1 MSIIVPFSTESH
13 PKFLSMNEGFV
24 SLWGKDFNPHTL
36 IQSSMLS
43 QSDRNMLREFGP
55 WVSMDMNS
63 IARFQART
71 YKIVEFWDDEFEKA
85 DAKSK
90 KA

>member
-1 MSIIVPFSTESH
+1 MTKFDYQSIKKARAKKRPRLEPMSIIFPFSTESH
-13 PKFLSMNEGFV
+13 PDFLSMNKGFV
-24 SLWGKDFNPHTL
+24 SL
-36 IQSSMLS
+36 
-43 QSDRNMLREFGP
+43 

-85 DAKSK
+85 DVKSK

>member
-1 MSIIVPFSTESH
+1 
-13 PKFLSMNEGFV
+13 
-24 SLWGKDFNPHTL
+24 
-36 IQSSMLS
+36 
-43 QSDRNMLREFGP
+43 
-55 WVSMDMNS
+55 MDMNS

-85 DAKSK
+85 DVKSK

>member
-1 MSIIVPFSTESH
+1 MSIIFPFSTESH
-13 PKFLSMNEGFV
+13 PDFLSMNKGFV
-24 SLWGKDFNPHTL
+24 SL
-36 IQSSMLS
+36 
-43 QSDRNMLREFGP
+43 

-85 DAKSK
+85 DVKSK